1 MPGSDPVAHLKERA
15 EDVGAGEGQ
24 QDEGEEGGEPA
35 VEHGRSCS
43 HAINHY
49 ICIICRLLH
58 FFFIIIRYQD
68 GISPDS
74 VANNKIL

>member
-1 MPGSDPVAHLKERA
+1 MPVSDPVTDLEERA

-49 ICIICRLLH
+49 ICIIYGLLH
-58 FFFIIIRYQD
+58 FFYHHHSIPGRY
-68 GISPDS
+68 I
-74 VANNKIL
+74 AR